1 MLMSDLTIS
10 DDGSS
15 CYLETGKSPLDI
27 GDQADNK
34 PESAAVTPEDLA
46 AAATMPSY
54 FDAGSDEEETQV
66 PVPSKKPTGSTSK
79 SSKKKTDQLETEYKK
94 ASDHPDVV
102 NKVEK
107 SRKRG
112 TTEGPEESVTSPKK
126 VCASFLPKMFK
137 LTMIG

>member
-1 MLMSDLTIS
+1 MLMLDITIS

-15 CYLETGKSPLDI
+15 YYLETGKSPLYI
-27 GDQADNK
+27 GDQADHQ
-34 PESAAVTPEDLA
+34 PESAALTPEDLA

-54 FDAGSDEEETQV
+54 FDAGSDEEEAQV
-66 PVPSKKPTGSTSK
+66 PVPSKKPTGTTSK
-79 SSKKKTDQLETEYKK
+79 SSKNKTDQLDTEYKK

-126 VCASFLPKMFK
+126 ARFSPFRKMFK